1 MYVDKQTLQ
10 NMRRTKEAT
19 AVITNTAAAV
29 RQGSAAP
36 ASMLRK
42 KPEV

>member
-1 MYVDKQTLQ
+1 
-10 NMRRTKEAT
+10 MRSRKEVA
-19 AVITNTAAAV
+19 AVIVNTAAAV